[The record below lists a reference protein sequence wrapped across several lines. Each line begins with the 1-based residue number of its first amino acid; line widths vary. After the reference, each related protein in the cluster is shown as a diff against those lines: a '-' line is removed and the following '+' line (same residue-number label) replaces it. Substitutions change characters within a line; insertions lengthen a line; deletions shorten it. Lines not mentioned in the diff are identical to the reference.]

1 MGLLLDQIDWGAVEA
16 GLDSVGWS
24 RISGLLSA
32 SECDELIGL
41 YGRDGRFR
49 STVAMERHGYG
60 RGEYRYFRYPLPGPI
75 SRLRGALYAGLAPIA
90 NRWSERLRREVG
102 YPDSLAAYLEQ
113 CHAAGQ
119 NRPTPLLLRYGA
131 GDYNRLHQDLYGSLS
146 FPLQVVVPLSTAGSD
161 YEGGEFTLTEQAAR
175 QQARVTVL
183 RPGRGDAVV
192 FPNALRPE
200 PGARGDRRVTVRH
213 GMSALTRGNRY
224 ALGLIFHDAE

>member
-1 MGLLLDQIDWGAVEA
+1 MGVPLDRIDWGAVAA
-16 GLDSVGWS
+16 GLDEVGWS
-24 RISGLLSA
+24 RIPGLLSA
-32 SECDELIGL
+32 SECAELVDAYKCDE
-41 YGRDGRFR
+41 RFR
-49 STVAMERHGYG
+49 ATISMERHRYG
-60 RGEYRYFRYPLPGPI
+60 RGEYRYFAYPLPRLI
-75 SRLRGALYAGLAPIA
+75 SRLRGAIYSGLVPIA
-90 NRWSERLRREVG
+90 NRWSERLRREVL
-102 YPDSLAAYLEQ
+102 YPDSLDTYLEH

-119 NRPTPLLLRYGA
+119 HRPTPLLLRYRA

-146 FPLQVVVPLSTAGSD
+146 FPLQVVVPLSAVGGD

-200 PGARGDRRVTVRH
+200 PGVRGDRRVAVRH